1 MYLIMILL
9 LCYLIGNLSPSYL
22 LVKYIKKTDIR
33 EFGSGNAG
41 ATNVGRILGMKAA
54 IGVFIL
60 DVIKGVAAVMIGR
73 WLGGELGGI
82 MGALGVVLGHNFPI
96 MLGLRGGKGVA
107 TTTGVVLALSPVLFF
122 IIIGI
127 FLLTVVIT
135 RFVSVGSMVMGL
147 FLPFVLF
154 LSQRHSP
161 EVILGIVLCALILFR
176 HRENIQRLLSGTE
189 ARVNLKTFTV
199 DTSPGT

>member
-1 MYLIMILL
+1 MILL

>member
-199 DTSPGT
+199 DASPGT